1 MKRKLLACLLS
12 AAMVVSLLPTA
23 AFAEGT
29 DEEQPSAV
37 EQTAQA
43 EADTETAEAPQT
55 TYVAETEDGTQFETL
70 AEAVNAAESG
80 STITLTDDIDVAQTL
95 VITKELTLDLDGHT
109 LSNQMTS
116 GQRAVKMTG
125 RCLGPRERRPDHHRR
140 GKLAAKENDCYAVD
154 VQGDNAAVTI
164 ENGTFIGN
172 IHAVYVEIGVA
183 YIQGGTYSI
192 QQTYPMPIEHMSL
205 Y

>member
-109 LSNQMTS
+109 LSNSDDIWAKGGKNDWSLISVRENGDLTI
-116 GQRAVKMTG
+116 TG
-125 RCLGPRERRPDHHRR
+125 S

-192 QQTYPMPIEHMSL
+192 Q
-205 Y
+205 

>member
-55 TYVAETEDGTQFETL
+55 T
-70 AEAVNAAESG
+70 
-80 STITLTDDIDVAQTL
+80 
-95 VITKELTLDLDGHT
+95 
-109 LSNQMTS
+109 
-116 GQRAVKMTG
+116 
-125 RCLGPRERRPDHHRR
+125 
-140 GKLAAKENDCYAVD
+140 
-154 VQGDNAAVTI
+154 
-164 ENGTFIGN
+164 
-172 IHAVYVEIGVA
+172 
-183 YIQGGTYSI
+183 
-192 QQTYPMPIEHMSL
+192 
-205 Y
+205 

>member
-1 MKRKLLACLLS
+1 
-12 AAMVVSLLPTA
+12 MVVSLLPTA

-109 LSNQMTS
+109 LSNS
-116 GQRAVKMTG
+116 DDIWAKG
-125 RCLGPRERRPDHHRR
+125 
-140 GKLAAKENDCYAVD
+140 GKND
-154 VQGDNAAVTI
+154 
-164 ENGTFIGN
+164 
-172 IHAVYVEIGVA
+172 
-183 YIQGGTYSI
+183 
-192 QQTYPMPIEHMSL
+192 
-205 Y
+205 